1 MTQREGPSL
10 LFSCVC
16 LWPINH
22 CQFDVISLRSRRLEV
37 VGERENWRA
46 RGRHARHT
54 NGRVPVGLL
63 AQIWSFEP
71 ERLGKRLKARQIDH
85 KCVNFVVSACAN
97 RLGILCPQ
105 LCNFVFKL
113 CVAGRVYGTS
123 KSMKSATSSLQ
134 SRRFDSEVTDVYIL
148 HLLC

>member
-1 MTQREGPSL
+1 MKERTGAREGDTRGILTSECQ
-10 LFSCVC
+10 SGC
-16 LWPINH
+16 LRK
-22 CQFDVISLRSRRLEV
+22 F
-37 VGERENWRA
+37 
-46 RGRHARHT
+46 GRDT
-54 NGRVPVGLL
+54 MP
-63 AQIWSFEP
+63 FEP

-105 LCNFVFKL
+105 LCNFFFKIS
-113 CVAGRVYGTS
+113 VAGCVYGTS

>member
-1 MTQREGPSL
+1 MKERTGAREGDTRGILTASA
-10 LFSCVC
+10 
-16 LWPINH
+16 
-22 CQFDVISLRSRRLEV
+22 SRVACANLE
-37 VGERENWRA
+37 G
-46 RGRHARHT
+46 T
-54 NGRVPVGLL
+54 P
-63 AQIWSFEP
+63 WSFEP

-105 LCNFVFKL
+105 LCNFVFKI